1 MPNNQ
6 QGFDWKALKTDPK
19 MWMRL
24 AMPSKNGKYL
34 ENVFKDK
41 ENPFEKNN
49 QAAVE
54 TLEKLAAEGKLYLRD
69 FGRSRHF
76 HKVEKSGEELKL
88 GAQHEIKL
96 SNSTAGFG
104 LSVLMRMSR
113 AYFKWIGLDGISNW
127 FDGRLKRRAEIKELN
142 NRYKEEYKSLTK
154 EEKKELKALRKH
166 EKNLKKLD
174 EAKELSNATKE
185 EKKELKTLR
194 KREENLKKLD
204 EAKVRA
210 NATKKNLDAI
220 RGKETTETLEELEA
234 MLAKA
239 DQRAADNRS
248 PEKEFARRALHD
260 HEENLQKVGE
270 ARKNANE
277 KKKTLDALRGKETT
291 ETLEQLEQMLSNANQ
306 IEQRRGG
313 PLSANARKARKALR
327 DYVKSLRELE
337 KTEKK
342 AEVTKK
348 KLDGT
353 LGRKTTETV
362 EQLKAMLSI
371 SPEEVNERRAI
382 RRHVENLRK
391 LAEAEK
397 KAEVTKQKQ
406 DEPQNVDSPK
416 TKGEMDSPLSQPPTV
431 EQKENTMQ
439 PTLLGDQPVQQI
451 PPAPPLPNQ
460 FAVNQTTQQE
470 IPGKTKEENEQGENT
485 RDNKITINGV
495 ELTEETIN
503 QFPPHVVEAFRVI
516 QQMIVEMEANKQA
529 NQQTVQQN
537 VEEQL
542 NENQPN
548 ELDMGSINDIVEQKI
563 ENTTVQQGIEEQLN
577 EDQPNELDMGSIN
590 DIVEQPIENT
600 DDQPEVTGGTLEQI
614 FSNNPVQP
622 TADEKVPD
630 QEIDSLLK
638 NGADMEPEQVN
649 IQERHEDQAQ
659 MNLQERLAAEK
670 EAMDSVENWKDRLAN
685 TLFSHEEGDVVKD
698 YYENIKDKPD
708 GTYLLAGTVCGLLSA
723 GSDPESKKQ
732 IMEGLLSGKPLGN
745 EYSTR
750 INESVAAY
758 HNAVEQM
765 SRGNRDPMTKLITD
779 AALELGRQASQEDG
793 LSPRHVMIGRMISN
807 AMSLADENKL
817 ILNCNEEQW
826 ATIRGAFQMSKLA
839 ERHHNAKQYLG
850 QEPMDVSSKDGRK
863 AVRDLLM
870 GNAIENLIKVG
881 KYHGQQTTDVQLLM
895 GSGCLTVERLTKMM
909 SATQIRKGI
918 TEERV
923 RDIMEMP
930 NSFDSARTAKQLGE
944 ELLSIAQEVSD
955 FYGRERQMD
964 MQKQNQPEN
973 EQQLNPAQIM

>member
-6 QGFDWKALKTDPK
+6 QGFDLKALKTDPK

-76 HKVEKSGEELKL
+76 HKVEKTGEELKL

-96 SNSTAGFG
+96 SNSTAGLG

-127 FDGRLKRRAEIKELN
+127 FDGRLKRRSEIKELN

-154 EEKKELKALRKH
+154 DEKKELKALRKQ
-166 EKNLKKLD
+166 EENLKKLD
-174 EAKELSNATKE
+174 EAKEL
-185 EKKELKTLR
+185 
-194 KREENLKKLD
+194 
-204 EAKVRA
+204 A

-248 PEKEFARRALHD
+248 PEKEFARRALYD

-397 KAEVTKQKQ
+397 KAGVTKQKQ

-460 FAVNQTTQQE
+460 FAAKQTTQQE
-470 IPGKTKEENEQGENT
+470 IPNTKKEENEQGEKT

-516 QQMIVEMEANKQA
+516 QQMIVQMEANKQA

-548 ELDMGSINDIVEQKI
+548 ELDMGSINDIVEQQI
-563 ENTTVQQGIEEQLN
+563 
-577 EDQPNELDMGSIN
+577 D
-590 DIVEQPIENT
+590 NT
-600 DDQPEVTGGTLEQI
+600 DDQPEVTEGTMEKI
-614 FSNNPVQP
+614 SSNNPVQP

-630 QEIDSLLK
+630 QEIDSPLK
-638 NGADMEPEQVN
+638 NGADLEPNQVN
-649 IQERHEDQAQ
+649 AQERPKDQAQ
-659 MNLQERLAAEK
+659 KDLQERLAAEK
-670 EAMDSVENWKDRLAN
+670 EAMDAVQNWKDLVAN
-685 TLFSHEEGDVVKD
+685 SLFSHEEGRSAKEFYQNVNKNN
-698 YYENIKDKPD
+698 EAA
-708 GTYLLAGTVCGLLSA
+708 GAEYLTGAVFGILSNK
-723 GSDPESKKQ
+723 SVNPEQKQ
-732 IMEGLLSGKPLGN
+732 QVMDALLSGKPLGS
-745 EYSTR
+745 E
-750 INESVAAY
+750 
-758 HNAVEQM
+758 NA
-765 SRGNRDPMTKLITD
+765 KLIDDGITAYND
-779 AALELGRQASQEDG
+779 AIARKTSGNSERLENMLADSMRELGYQASRETT
-793 LSPRHVMIGRMISN
+793 LSPRLVMIGRLLSN
-807 AMSLADENKL
+807 AAQMTNENNLELPIDEDEFSIVKGAGTLADVAQKYHDARQRLGNDLEN
-817 ILNCNEEQW
+817 I
-826 ATIRGAFQMSKLA
+826 
-839 ERHHNAKQYLG
+839 
-850 QEPMDVSSKDGRK
+850 SSKENRG

-870 GNAIENLIKVG
+870 GNAVEKMIQQDKRLGQTITNAQMIMGKGLWEVKKLQTYTSDTATRRGIQPEDIQAILKKPNSTKALSIGTKIGNEVIKASVEDYNAAE
-881 KYHGQQTTDVQLLM
+881 KAMQKEMELGQQENQ
-895 GSGCLTVERLTKMM
+895 VEINPI
-909 SATQIRKGI
+909 Q
-918 TEERV
+918 
-923 RDIMEMP
+923 MP
-930 NSFDSARTAKQLGE
+930 
-944 ELLSIAQEVSD
+944 V
-955 FYGRERQMD
+955 
-964 MQKQNQPEN
+964 
-973 EQQLNPAQIM
+973 

>member
-6 QGFDWKALKTDPK
+6 QGFDLKALKTDPK

-76 HKVEKSGEELKL
+76 HKVEKTGEELKL

-96 SNSTAGFG
+96 SNSTAGLG

-127 FDGRLKRRAEIKELN
+127 FDGRLKRRSEIKELN

-154 EEKKELKALRKH
+154 DEKKELKALRKQ
-166 EKNLKKLD
+166 EENLKKLD
-174 EAKELSNATKE
+174 EAKEL
-185 EKKELKTLR
+185 
-194 KREENLKKLD
+194 
-204 EAKVRA
+204 A

-248 PEKEFARRALHD
+248 PEKEFARRALYD

-397 KAEVTKQKQ
+397 KAGVTKQKQ

-460 FAVNQTTQQE
+460 FAAKQTTQQE
-470 IPGKTKEENEQGENT
+470 IPNTKKEENEQGEKT

-516 QQMIVEMEANKQA
+516 QQMIVQMEANKQA

-548 ELDMGSINDIVEQKI
+548 ELDMGSINDIVEQQI
-563 ENTTVQQGIEEQLN
+563 
-577 EDQPNELDMGSIN
+577 D
-590 DIVEQPIENT
+590 NT
-600 DDQPEVTGGTLEQI
+600 DDQPEVTEGTMEKI
-614 FSNNPVQP
+614 SSNNPVQP

-630 QEIDSLLK
+630 QEIDSPLK
-638 NGADMEPEQVN
+638 NGADLEPNQVN
-649 IQERHEDQAQ
+649 AQERPKDQAQ
-659 MNLQERLAAEK
+659 KDLQERLAAEK
-670 EAMDSVENWKDRLAN
+670 EAMDAVQNWKDLVAN
-685 TLFSHEEGDVVKD
+685 SLFSHEEGRSAKEFYQNVNKNN
-698 YYENIKDKPD
+698 EAA
-708 GTYLLAGTVCGLLSA
+708 GAEYLTGAVFGILSNK
-723 GSDPESKKQ
+723 SVNPEQKQ
-732 IMEGLLSGKPLGN
+732 QVMDALLSGKPLGS
-745 EYSTR
+745 E
-750 INESVAAY
+750 
-758 HNAVEQM
+758 NA
-765 SRGNRDPMTKLITD
+765 KLIDDGITAYND
-779 AALELGRQASQEDG
+779 AIARKTSGNSERLENMLADSMRELGYQASRETT
-793 LSPRHVMIGRMISN
+793 LSPRLVMIGRLLSN
-807 AMSLADENKL
+807 AAQMTNENNLELPIDEDEFSIVKGAGTLADVAQKYHDARQRLGNDLEN
-817 ILNCNEEQW
+817 I
-826 ATIRGAFQMSKLA
+826 
-839 ERHHNAKQYLG
+839 
-850 QEPMDVSSKDGRK
+850 SSKENRG

-870 GNAIENLIKVG
+870 GNAVEKMIQQDKRLGQTITNAQMIMGKGLWEVKKLQTYTSDTATRRGIQPEDIQAILKKPNSTKALSIGTKIGNEVIKASVEDYNAAE
-881 KYHGQQTTDVQLLM
+881 KAMQKEMELGQQENQLEINPL
-895 GSGCLTVERLTKMM
+895 
-909 SATQIRKGI
+909 
-918 TEERV
+918 
-923 RDIMEMP
+923 IMP
-930 NSFDSARTAKQLGE
+930 G
-944 ELLSIAQEVSD
+944 
-955 FYGRERQMD
+955 
-964 MQKQNQPEN
+964 
-973 EQQLNPAQIM
+973 

>member
-234 MLAKA
+234 MLAKL

-248 PEKEFARRALHD
+248 PEKEFARRALLN

-460 FAVNQTTQQE
+460 FAVKQTTQQE
-470 IPGKTKEENEQGENT
+470 IPGTKKEENELGENT

-495 ELTEETIN
+495 ELTEETAK
-503 QFPPHVVEAFRVI
+503 QFPPQIVEAFKLI
-516 QQMIVEMEANKQA
+516 QQHINEKEAKEKTNQQPVQESQQVVNENKQEGPLTTA
-529 NQQTVQQN
+529 QTQV
-537 VEEQL
+537 VEEPQVTEQVPQTQL
-542 NENQPN
+542 TE
-548 ELDMGSINDIVEQKI
+548 
-563 ENTTVQQGIEEQLN
+563 T
-577 EDQPNELDMGSIN
+577 
-590 DIVEQPIENT
+590 
-600 DDQPEVTGGTLEQI
+600 EQI

-630 QEIDSLLK
+630 QEIDSPLK
-638 NGADMEPEQVN
+638 NGADLEPNQVN
-649 IQERHEDQAQ
+649 AQERPKDHAQ
-659 MNLQERLAAEK
+659 KDLQERLAAEK
-670 EAMDSVENWKDRLAN
+670 EAMDAVQNWKDLVAN
-685 TLFSHEEGDVVKD
+685 SLFSHEEGRSAKEFYQNVNKNN
-698 YYENIKDKPD
+698 EAA
-708 GTYLLAGTVCGLLSA
+708 GAEYLTGAVFGILSNK
-723 GSDPESKKQ
+723 SVNPEQKQ
-732 IMEGLLSGKPLGN
+732 QVMDALLSGKPLGSEN
-745 EYSTR
+745 AKL
-750 INESVAAY
+750 IDDGIAAY
-758 HNAVEQM
+758 NDAIARKT
-765 SRGNRDPMTKLITD
+765 SGNSERLANMLADSMR
-779 AALELGRQASQEDG
+779 ELGHQASRETT
-793 LSPRHVMIGRMISN
+793 LSPRLVMIGRLLSN
-807 AMSLADENKL
+807 AAQMTNENNLELPIDEDEFSIVKGAGTLADVALKYHDARQRLGNDLEN
-817 ILNCNEEQW
+817 I
-826 ATIRGAFQMSKLA
+826 
-839 ERHHNAKQYLG
+839 
-850 QEPMDVSSKDGRK
+850 SSKENRG

-870 GNAIENLIKVG
+870 GNAVEKMIQQDKRLGQTITNTQMIMG
-881 KYHGQQTTDVQLLM
+881 KGLWEVKKLQTYTSDTATRRGIQPEDIQAILKKPNSTKALGIGTKTVNEVVKASMEDYNAAEKAMQKEMELGQQENQ
-895 GSGCLTVERLTKMM
+895 VEINPI
-909 SATQIRKGI
+909 Q
-918 TEERV
+918 
-923 RDIMEMP
+923 MP
-930 NSFDSARTAKQLGE
+930 
-944 ELLSIAQEVSD
+944 V
-955 FYGRERQMD
+955 
-964 MQKQNQPEN
+964 
-973 EQQLNPAQIM
+973 

>member
-6 QGFDWKALKTDPK
+6 QGFDLKALKTDPK

-76 HKVEKSGEELKL
+76 HKVEKTGEELKL

-96 SNSTAGFG
+96 SNSTAGLG

-127 FDGRLKRRAEIKELN
+127 FDGRLKRRSEIKELN

-154 EEKKELKALRKH
+154 DEKKELKALRKQ
-166 EKNLKKLD
+166 EENLKKLD
-174 EAKELSNATKE
+174 EAKEL
-185 EKKELKTLR
+185 
-194 KREENLKKLD
+194 
-204 EAKVRA
+204 A

-248 PEKEFARRALHD
+248 PEKEFARRALYD

-397 KAEVTKQKQ
+397 KAGVTKQKQ

-460 FAVNQTTQQE
+460 FAAKQTTQQE
-470 IPGKTKEENEQGENT
+470 IPNTKKEENEQGEKT

-516 QQMIVEMEANKQA
+516 QQMIVQMEANKQA

-548 ELDMGSINDIVEQKI
+548 ELDMGSINDIVEQQI
-563 ENTTVQQGIEEQLN
+563 
-577 EDQPNELDMGSIN
+577 D
-590 DIVEQPIENT
+590 NT
-600 DDQPEVTGGTLEQI
+600 DDQPEVTEGTMEKI
-614 FSNNPVQP
+614 SSNNPVQP

-630 QEIDSLLK
+630 QEIDSPLK
-638 NGADMEPEQVN
+638 NGADLEPNQVN
-649 IQERHEDQAQ
+649 AQERPKDQAQ
-659 MNLQERLAAEK
+659 KDLQERLAAEK
-670 EAMDSVENWKDRLAN
+670 EAMDAVQNWKDLVAN
-685 TLFSHEEGDVVKD
+685 SLFSHEEGRSAKEFYQNVNKNN
-698 YYENIKDKPD
+698 EAA
-708 GTYLLAGTVCGLLSA
+708 GAEYLTGAVFGILSNK
-723 GSDPESKKQ
+723 SVNPEQKQ
-732 IMEGLLSGKPLGN
+732 QVMDALLSGKPLGS
-745 EYSTR
+745 E
-750 INESVAAY
+750 
-758 HNAVEQM
+758 NA
-765 SRGNRDPMTKLITD
+765 KLIDDGITAYND
-779 AALELGRQASQEDG
+779 AIARKTSGNSERLENMLADSMRELGYQASRETT
-793 LSPRHVMIGRMISN
+793 LSPRLVMIGRLLSN
-807 AMSLADENKL
+807 AAQMTNENNLELPIDEDEFSIVKGAGTLADVAQKYHDARQRLGNDLEN
-817 ILNCNEEQW
+817 I
-826 ATIRGAFQMSKLA
+826 
-839 ERHHNAKQYLG
+839 
-850 QEPMDVSSKDGRK
+850 SSKENRG

-870 GNAIENLIKVG
+870 GNAVEKMIQQDKRLGQTITNTQMIMG
-881 KYHGQQTTDVQLLM
+881 KGLWEVKKLQTYTSDTATRRGIQPEDIQAILKKPNSTKALGIGTKTVNEVVKASMEDYNAAEKAMQKEMELGQQENQ
-895 GSGCLTVERLTKMM
+895 VEINPI
-909 SATQIRKGI
+909 Q
-918 TEERV
+918 
-923 RDIMEMP
+923 MP
-930 NSFDSARTAKQLGE
+930 
-944 ELLSIAQEVSD
+944 V
-955 FYGRERQMD
+955 
-964 MQKQNQPEN
+964 
-973 EQQLNPAQIM
+973 

>member
-6 QGFDWKALKTDPK
+6 QGFDLKALKTDPK

-76 HKVEKSGEELKL
+76 HKVEKTGEELKL

-96 SNSTAGFG
+96 SNSTAGLG

-127 FDGRLKRRAEIKELN
+127 FDGRLKRRSEIKELN

-154 EEKKELKALRKH
+154 DEKKELKALRKQ
-166 EKNLKKLD
+166 EENLKKLD
-174 EAKELSNATKE
+174 EAKEL
-185 EKKELKTLR
+185 
-194 KREENLKKLD
+194 
-204 EAKVRA
+204 A

-248 PEKEFARRALHD
+248 PEKEFARRALYD

-397 KAEVTKQKQ
+397 KAGVTKQKQ

-460 FAVNQTTQQE
+460 FAAKQTTQQE
-470 IPGKTKEENEQGENT
+470 IPNTKKEENEQGEKT

-516 QQMIVEMEANKQA
+516 QQMIVQMEANKQA
-529 NQQTVQQN
+529 NRQTVQQN

-548 ELDMGSINDIVEQKI
+548 ELDMGSINDIVEQQI
-563 ENTTVQQGIEEQLN
+563 
-577 EDQPNELDMGSIN
+577 D
-590 DIVEQPIENT
+590 NT
-600 DDQPEVTGGTLEQI
+600 DDQPEVTEGTMEKI
-614 FSNNPVQP
+614 SSNNPVQP

-630 QEIDSLLK
+630 QEIDSPLK
-638 NGADMEPEQVN
+638 NGADLEPNQVN
-649 IQERHEDQAQ
+649 AQERPKDQAQ
-659 MNLQERLAAEK
+659 KDLQERLAAEK
-670 EAMDSVENWKDRLAN
+670 EAMDAVQNWKDLVAN
-685 TLFSHEEGDVVKD
+685 SLFSHEEGRSAKEFYQNVNKNN
-698 YYENIKDKPD
+698 EAA
-708 GTYLLAGTVCGLLSA
+708 GAEYLTGAVFGILSNK
-723 GSDPESKKQ
+723 SVNPEQKQ
-732 IMEGLLSGKPLGN
+732 QVMDALLSGKPLGS
-745 EYSTR
+745 E
-750 INESVAAY
+750 
-758 HNAVEQM
+758 NA
-765 SRGNRDPMTKLITD
+765 KLIDDGITAYND
-779 AALELGRQASQEDG
+779 AIARKTSGNSERLENMLADSMRELGHQASRETT
-793 LSPRHVMIGRMISN
+793 LSPRLVMIGRLLSN
-807 AMSLADENKL
+807 AAQMTNENNLELPIDEDEFSIVKGAGTLADVAQKYHDARQRLGNDLEN
-817 ILNCNEEQW
+817 I
-826 ATIRGAFQMSKLA
+826 
-839 ERHHNAKQYLG
+839 
-850 QEPMDVSSKDGRK
+850 SSKENRG

-870 GNAIENLIKVG
+870 GNAVEKMIQQDKRLGQTITNAQMIMG
-881 KYHGQQTTDVQLLM
+881 KGLWEVKKLQTYTSDTATRRGIQPEDIQAILKKPNSTKALGIGTKTVNEVVKASMEDYNAAEKAMQKEMELGQQENQ
-895 GSGCLTVERLTKMM
+895 VEINPI
-909 SATQIRKGI
+909 Q
-918 TEERV
+918 
-923 RDIMEMP
+923 MP
-930 NSFDSARTAKQLGE
+930 
-944 ELLSIAQEVSD
+944 V
-955 FYGRERQMD
+955 
-964 MQKQNQPEN
+964 
-973 EQQLNPAQIM
+973 

>member
-6 QGFDWKALKTDPK
+6 QGFDLKALKTDPK

-76 HKVEKSGEELKL
+76 HKVEKTGEELKL

-127 FDGRLKRRAEIKELN
+127 FDGRLKRRSEIKELN
-142 NRYKEEYKSLTK
+142 NRYKEEYKSLTS
-154 EEKKELKALRKH
+154 EEKAELKA
-166 EKNLKKLD
+166 
-174 EAKELSNATKE
+174 
-185 EKKELKTLR
+185 LR

-239 DQRAADNRS
+239 DQRAADNQS
-248 PEKEFARRALHD
+248 PEKQFARRALYD

-348 KLDGT
+348 KLDET

-362 EQLKAMLSI
+362 EQLKAMLGI

-460 FAVNQTTQQE
+460 FAAKQTTQQE
-470 IPGKTKEENEQGENT
+470 IPDTKKEENEQGEKT

-495 ELTEETIN
+495 ELTEETVK
-503 QFPPHVVEAFRVI
+503 QFPPQIVEAFKLI
-516 QQMIVEMEANKQA
+516 QQHINEKEAKEKTNQQPVPEPPPLETQPTVNENKQENPA
-529 NQQTVQQN
+529 VTEQTQGVVEPQVTEQVPQPQPTETEQKEGVLIDLEDFQQN
-537 VEEQL
+537 
-542 NENQPN
+542 
-548 ELDMGSINDIVEQKI
+548 
-563 ENTTVQQGIEEQLN
+563 
-577 EDQPNELDMGSIN
+577 
-590 DIVEQPIENT
+590 
-600 DDQPEVTGGTLEQI
+600 
-614 FSNNPVQP
+614 
-622 TADEKVPD
+622 TADKKVPD
-630 QEIDSLLK
+630 QEIDSPLK
-638 NGADMEPEQVN
+638 NGADLEPEQVN
-649 IQERHEDQAQ
+649 VQGRPKDQAQ
-659 MNLQERLAAEK
+659 TDLQERLAAEK
-670 EAMDSVENWKDRLAN
+670 QAMDAVQNWKDFVAN
-685 TLFSHEEGDVVKD
+685 SLFSHEEGRSAKEFYQNVNKNNEAAGAEYLSGAVFGILSNRAVK
-698 YYENIKDKPD
+698 
-708 GTYLLAGTVCGLLSA
+708 
-723 GSDPESKKQ
+723 PEQKQ
-732 IMEGLLSGKPLGN
+732 QVMDALLSGKPLGS
-745 EYSTR
+745 E
-750 INESVAAY
+750 
-758 HNAVEQM
+758 NA
-765 SRGNRDPMTKLITD
+765 KLIDDGIKAYND
-779 AALELGRQASQEDG
+779 AIARKTSENPERLVNMLADSMRELGHQASRETT
-793 LSPRHVMIGRMISN
+793 LSPRLVMIGRLLSN
-807 AMSLADENKL
+807 AAQMTKENNLELPIDENEFDIVKGAGTLADVAQKYHDARQRLGNDFEN
-817 ILNCNEEQW
+817 I
-826 ATIRGAFQMSKLA
+826 
-839 ERHHNAKQYLG
+839 
-850 QEPMDVSSKDGRK
+850 SSKENRG

-870 GNAIENLIKVG
+870 GNAVEKMIQQDKRLGQTITNAQMIMGKGLWEVKKLQTYTSDTATRRGIQPEDIQAILKKPNSTKALGIGTKIGNEVIKASMEDYNAAE
-881 KYHGQQTTDVQLLM
+881 KAMQKEMELGQQENQV
-895 GSGCLTVERLTKMM
+895 
-909 SATQIRKGI
+909 GI
-918 TEERV
+918 NP
-923 RDIMEMP
+923 IQMP
-930 NSFDSARTAKQLGE
+930 
-944 ELLSIAQEVSD
+944 V
-955 FYGRERQMD
+955 
-964 MQKQNQPEN
+964 
-973 EQQLNPAQIM
+973 